1 MFDLCAP
8 ALIYVVFSL
17 TQVII
22 DTTKGLYNTA
32 LVKFIIM
39 VMITI
44 LLNALCQRG
53 LGIASWI
60 IVFIPFALMTII
72 TSFLLYF
79 FGLKTSSG
87 KIDERPSSLNFP
99 SKTINKNAVATSV
112 LDDSRNMH
120 TEESSQDEESKQT
133 ISDYYDD
140 ANNIT
145 PKTGVS
151 YNRKAETSRGKENC
165 KCD

>member
-22 DTTKGLYNTA
+22 DTIKGLYNTA

-53 LGIASWI
+53 LGIVSWI
-60 IVFIPFALMTII
+60 IVFIPFVLMTVI

-79 FGLKTSSG
+79 FGLKESSG
-87 KIDERPSSLNFP
+87 KITHYPSSLNFP
-99 SKTINKNAVATSV
+99 SQNINKNAVTTSG
-112 LDDSRNMH
+112 LDDAKNIH
-120 TEESSQDEESKQT
+120 TEKSTQDEQSKQT

-140 ANNIT
+140 SNNIT

-151 YNRKAETSRGKENC
+151 YNRKSETSRGKENC